1 MKEIALSKTDRELF
15 GLHPNYERETGLD
28 QVSFEVP
35 YELFKTLLKRTGQRL
50 THEEFLSITIHP
62 ANRTKKTVR
71 QYQFLFSIWMNDNI
85 KNEVRKPSEQLQTG
99 CVPARRQVEADLHR
113 KNLRWRLHR
122 DRGCAHRIHARI

>member
-62 ANRTKKTVR
+62 AT
-71 QYQFLFSIWMNDNI
+71 
-85 KNEVRKPSEQLQTG
+85 EQ
-99 CVPARRQVEADLHR
+99 RRQLGNINFYSVF
-113 KNLRWRLHR
+113 
-122 DRGCAHRIHARI
+122 G

>member
-1 MKEIALSKTDRELF
+1 MKEIALSKTYRELF

-99 CVPARRQVEADLHR
+99 CLRTRRRRLGRSSYHR
-113 KNLRWRLHR
+113 K
-122 DRGCAHRIHARI
+122 

>member
-15 GLHPNYERETGLD
+15 GLRPNYERETGLD

-85 KNEVRKPSEQLQTG
+85 KNEVRKPSEQLQMG
-99 CVPARRQVEADLHR
+99 CLRTRRRRLGRSSYHR
-113 KNLRWRLHR
+113 K
-122 DRGCAHRIHARI
+122 